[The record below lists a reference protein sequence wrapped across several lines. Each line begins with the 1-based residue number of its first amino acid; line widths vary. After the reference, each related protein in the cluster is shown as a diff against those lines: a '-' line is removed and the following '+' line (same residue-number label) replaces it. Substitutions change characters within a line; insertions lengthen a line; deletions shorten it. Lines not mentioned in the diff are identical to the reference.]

1 MDSVIFMVFNQ
12 LIDQMI
18 FDKVIFD
25 EVIFDEV
32 IFDKVMSERTPVYTF
47 DDAAVIKFI

>member
-1 MDSVIFMVFNQ
+1 MVRFLINFMF
-12 LIDQMI
+12 

-32 IFDKVMSERTPVYTF
+32 IISHYFKLI
-47 DDAAVIKFI
+47 AI